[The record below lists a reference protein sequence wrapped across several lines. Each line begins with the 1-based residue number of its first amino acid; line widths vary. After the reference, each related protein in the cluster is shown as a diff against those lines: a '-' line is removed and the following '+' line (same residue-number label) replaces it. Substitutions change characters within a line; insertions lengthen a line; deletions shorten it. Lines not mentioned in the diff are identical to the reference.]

1 MVKNFKVSVVNG
13 SSSALV
19 DMLEKLIRDDE
30 QFHGDAKQKEAIEI
44 VKNELK
50 HRLVSWN

>member
-1 MVKNFKVSVVNG
+1 MERFSVSVAKG
-13 SSSALV
+13 SSLALL

-30 QFHGDAKQKEAIEI
+30 QFHGDDKQKEAIEI

-50 HRLVSWN
+50 HRLVSCK